1 MHKLRVEVQVT
12 QDDRLHPENPVH
24 LVRWKM
30 EDRMIRERQHTKTEI
45 IDRFARHVSSGK
57 AEFFAAA
64 GIDFVAGDREGIYL
78 SDLDGRRLI
87 NCHCNGGVFN
97 LGHRNP
103 RLIAALQRALPKYD
117 IGNHHL
123 LSAPRALL
131 AERLAALSP
140 GDLNRVV
147 FGVSGGEAIDLALKL
162 ARAHTRRPG
171 IISALGGYH
180 GHTGLALAAGD
191 ESYRKPFEPLSPGFT
206 QVPFGDLQALEA
218 AMRADTA
225 AVIFETIPATLGI
238 AIPPEDYFAGVRR
251 LCNHWGTIM
260 IIDEVQTGLGR
271 CGRVWGI
278 DTYGVIP
285 DILVTAK
292 GLSGGIYPITAT
304 LYSDRLDTFLH
315 DNPFIHISTFG
326 GAEVGCF
333 VALEVLDMLQ
343 EPGFL
348 EHVRAMATTF
358 QEGFASLLAKHP
370 QVLVEVRQRGLMMGL
385 KLANPGFG
393 PWMTAAGFQAGLL
406 AIYANND
413 PSVLQILPPLIIQ
426 EEEAHQVLAILDSM
440 LRGLETGFDLR

>member
-1 MHKLRVEVQVT
+1 MLIEQEQTRK
-12 QDDRLHPENPVH
+12 
-24 LVRWKM
+24 
-30 EDRMIRERQHTKTEI
+30 EI
-45 IDRFARHVSSGK
+45 IEGFARHISSGK
-57 AEFFAAA
+57 ADFFAAA
-64 GIDFVAGDREGIYL
+64 GIDFVAGEREGIYL

-103 RLIAALQRALPKYD
+103 RLIAALQHALTKYD

-140 GDLNRVV
+140 GDINRVV

-171 IISALGGYH
+171 VISALGGYH

-191 ESYRKPFEPLSPGFT
+191 EAYRKPFEPLSPGFA
-206 QVPFGDLQALEA
+206 QVPFGDLEALEA
-218 AMRADTA
+218 TMSKDTA

-238 AIPPEDYFAGVRR
+238 AIPPDDFLAGARH
-251 LCNHWGTIM
+251 LCDRWGALM

-271 CGRVWGI
+271 CGQVWGI
-278 DTYGVIP
+278 DTYGVTP
-285 DILVTAK
+285 DIIVTAK

-304 LYSDRLDTFLH
+304 LYSDRLDAFLH

-326 GAEVGCF
+326 GAEAGCF
-333 VALEVLDMLQ
+333 VALEVLDILE

-348 EHVRAMATTF
+348 EHVRAIAALF
-358 QEGFASLLAKHP
+358 KAGFASLLEKHP
-370 QVLVEVRQRGLMMGL
+370 AVLVEARQRGLMMGL
-385 KLANPGFG
+385 KLAEPYYG
-393 PWMTAAGFQAGLL
+393 PWMTVAGFQAGLL
-406 AIYANND
+406 TIYANND
-413 PSVLQILPPLIIQ
+413 PSVIQVLPPLIIQ
-426 EEEAHQVLAILDSM
+426 EQEAQQVLNILDGM
-440 LRGLETGFDLR
+440 LSKLEAAFS